1 MKRHLGG
8 MTVFTPFHS
17 QKLPFKLQSAHAPT
31 GLLPILLARRR
42 QHSHDQQHRR
52 DEWVSGNMGLRPKLG
67 RASGSSTQRCVAL
80 RCAGDGRCRCRLRRV
95 RSYQANPRPL
105 AESVPQEELPGIGRG
120 WASPFC
126 HVRPAFPGKG
136 GLTEKSIHGGVRHG
150 KKSMVPNICKV
161 KDGIWNTLE
170 RV

>member
-1 MKRHLGG
+1 MHLGG
-8 MTVFTPFHS
+8 MMVFTPS
-17 QKLPFKLQSAHAPT
+17 IPRKLPFKRESPHAPT
-31 GLLPILLARRR
+31 GLLPILLARTEL
-42 QHSHDQQHRR
+42 HSRDQQHRR

-136 GLTEKSIHGGVRHG
+136 GLRKVDPRWLEEPG
-150 KKSMVPNICKV
+150 KKSMVPNIHA
-161 KDGIWNTLE
+161 IRT
-170 RV
+170 